1 MTPSASRQP
10 QPRRHRGTPTGG
22 QFAGKTNPES
32 DLELSSDAEWKA
44 ARRQRLAKRE
54 AAQEAAGL
62 TTDEVAPMLGRA
74 GGVEGVIALLEARR
88 NGVEVRTATKYMSY
102 VAGKH
107 ENDDD
112 RGMPPTKRRNHAA
125 RKVWEERCGEM
136 CQQLRRTL
144 TLDEEDRLADEVRDE
159 TRPND
164 RPTKDFHRPPTFG
177 VFAVDPE
184 TSATTL
190 RAAGDARHR
199 TVDALD
205 GMKEVPRRQQELGI
219 IVHVVYRVPKL
230 KPAKLSDRHSRAF
243 RAKIQA
249 AGGVRALALEWDG
262 DPDSPLFA
270 PYTAPTPDQ
279 REGLVRALTAATSD
293 TAESLWC
300 HALTGATLRR

>member
-1 MTPSASRQP
+1 MTPA

-32 DLELSSDAEWKA
+32 DLELDGNAGLDGSAAWKA
-44 ARRQRLAKRE
+44 TRLQRLAERR
-54 AAQEAAGL
+54 AAAGL

-164 RPTKDFHRPPTFG
+164 RPTKDFHRSP
-177 VFAVDPE
+177 VFTALAVDPE

-199 TVDALD
+199 TVDVLIA
-205 GMKEVPRRQQELGI
+205 MEEVPRRQQELGTL
-219 IVHVVYRVPKL
+219 VHVVYRVPKL
-230 KPAKLSDRHSRAF
+230 KLAKLSYRHSRAF
-243 RAKIQA
+243 RSKIQA
-249 AGGVRALALEWDG
+249 AGGARAMAEEWDG

-270 PYTAPTPDQ
+270 PYSHPTPDQ
-279 REGLVRALTAATSD
+279 REGLIRALTAATRD
-293 TAESLWC
+293 IAESLWC
-300 HALTGATLRR
+300 HALTGATHR